1 MNFLKKWIIFI
12 LTSIMLWYAALFFVT
27 PAKADD
33 YNKAVIGHIITET
46 IKGTDIDTMDIL
58 EGELANLGHKYA
70 LEMVSIIESY
80 LPQILEGIAA
90 DIRLKADSKYKCLLL
105 KNGGMNDGCS

>member
-1 MNFLKKWIIFI
+1 MRKSFLILFLVFVYTWSWSIFNI
-12 LTSIMLWYAALFFVT
+12 
-27 PAKADD
+27 AKADD

-46 IKGTDIDTMDIL
+46 IKGTDIDTMNIL
-58 EGELANLGHKYA
+58 ENELANLGHKYA
-70 LEMVSIIESY
+70 LEMVSIIEAY

-90 DIRLKADSKYKCLLL
+90 DIRLKTDSKYKCLLL